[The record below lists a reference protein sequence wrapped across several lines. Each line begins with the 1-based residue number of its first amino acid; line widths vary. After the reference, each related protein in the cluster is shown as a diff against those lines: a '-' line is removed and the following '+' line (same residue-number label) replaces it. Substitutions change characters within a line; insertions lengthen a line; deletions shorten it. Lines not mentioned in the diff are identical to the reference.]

1 MFIEQPHHRGR
12 TFWRLNVGYA
22 WFLAAWAKRLS
33 WNEVACAFRTTW
45 DQVFSSVEMAVSWGR
60 EHQNLEGIEAIGVDE
75 IAWQRGRRCLTRVYP
90 IDAGCRRLL
99 WIGQERKARMLLRF
113 FRWLGQERTQE
124 LRTVCSELWKPYLK
138 VIAKKAG
145 HALQLL
151 DRFHIMAQRG
161 KAIDPVRAEEARKL
175 KREGY
180 EPILSSTRWLFLK
193 CLAHLTAKQASKWA
207 DLLRYHLKTVRSILL
222 KQEFQRFWCYP
233 SWYWAGK
240 FLDG

>member
-1 MFIEQPHHRGR
+1 MFRS
-12 TFWRLNVGYA
+12 T
-22 WFLAAWAKRLS
+22 
-33 WNEVACAFRTTW
+33 WN
-45 DQVFSSVEMAVSWGR
+45 QVFSSVEMAVSWGR

-75 IAWQRGRRCLTRVYP
+75 MAWQRGHRYLTLVYQ

-99 WIGQERKARMLLRF
+99 WIGQERKAKTLLRF

-124 LRTVCSELWKPYLK
+124 LRYVCSDMWKPYLK

-145 HALQLL
+145 HALHIL
-151 DRFHIMAQRG
+151 DRFHIMAQLG
-161 KAIDPVRAEEARKL
+161 KAIDQVRAEEARKL

-193 CLAHLTAKQASKWA
+193 RPEHLTTKQASKLA
-207 DLLRYHLKTVRSILL
+207 VLLRYNLKTVRSYLL
-222 KQEFQRFWCYP
+222 KEELQRFWHYK

-240 FLDG
+240 FLDGWSPSLSRGGARRRCAQRLSR